1 MSKAKSYYVVFD
13 YVSSEDRKTGSMVID
28 SESSLNEKFIESVRE
43 EIKDH
48 NNFDDVI
55 ILNVIKLEE

>member
-13 YVSSEDRKTGSMVID
+13 YVSSKDRETGSMVID